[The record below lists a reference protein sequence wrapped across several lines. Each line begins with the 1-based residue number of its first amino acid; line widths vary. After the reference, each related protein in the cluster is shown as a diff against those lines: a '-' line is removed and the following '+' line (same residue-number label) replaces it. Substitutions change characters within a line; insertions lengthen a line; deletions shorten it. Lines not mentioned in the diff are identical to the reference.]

1 MLKKILF
8 ISGRPGLYK
17 VVSAGNRSL
26 IVETVDAQKKRVQ
39 VYAHEQATSLGDIA
53 MFTNTEEVALA
64 NVFEAMKT
72 KENGQAASLD
82 FKKASSDELRAYLE
96 EVLPDFD
103 RDRVHISDIKKLL
116 SWYNILINNG
126 YSEFVSAEETAE
138 AAE

>member
-1 MLKKILF
+1 MLKNILF

-17 VVSAGNRSL
+17 LVSAGNRSL

-53 MFTNTEEVALA
+53 MFTNTDEVPLS

-72 KENGQAASLD
+72 KENGAVVSFD
-82 FKKASSDELRAYLE
+82 YKKASSEELRSYLE

-103 RDRVHISDIKKLL
+103 RDRVHISDIKKLIA
-116 SWYNILINNG
+116 WYNLLIANG
-126 YSEFVSAEETAE
+126 FTEFVSAKEEATE
-138 AAE
+138 E